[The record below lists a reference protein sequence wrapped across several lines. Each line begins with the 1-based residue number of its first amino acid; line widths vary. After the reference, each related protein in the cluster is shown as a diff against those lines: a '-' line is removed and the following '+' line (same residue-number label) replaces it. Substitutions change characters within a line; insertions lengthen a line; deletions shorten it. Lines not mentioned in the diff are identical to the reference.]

1 MFVFFIYVV
10 KFLFIFLVSVVI
22 SIFLLCLIFVWILF
36 NKLLIW
42 FLVGLILI
50 LGFSKLVGWIICLI
64 ILFVC
69 LILYGL
75 GVVDIY
81 ISCFVFFLNFLN
93 LSGWLFNVF
102 GNLNLW
108 LIKICFCVLFLLYM
122 LWICGNVIC
131 DLLIIIN

>member
-1 MFVFFIYVV
+1 MYVV

-22 SIFLLCLIFVWILF
+22 SMCLLCLIFVWILF

-50 LGFSKLVGWIICLI
+50 LGSSKLVGWIICLI

-93 LSGWLFNVF
+93 LRGWLFNVF

-108 LIKICFCVLFLLYM
+108 SIKICLCVLFLLYM
-122 LWICGNVIC
+122 FWICGNVIC